1 MQTLTLRL
9 LGTMDVLLDGQPVRL
24 VRRSALALVVYLAH
38 AGSPQSRKT
47 LASLIAGESD
57 EAKAG
62 MALSNALRDLR
73 FALGKALLTDARMVG
88 LSLWLTIDSDMAV
101 FEEAVRAGMRDDDAF
116 ALRAAVDRYG
126 GTFAPGLALR
136 GAPELDEWLTRERD
150 RLRDLFLAALER
162 LAHHESLAGNLQAA
176 ITITRRLLAE
186 DPWRE
191 EAHRS
196 LMRFLARSGQRT
208 AALRQFERCRAV
220 LARDLG
226 VPPHPETQALYT
238 QLQAGPVA
246 PLHNL
251 PARTT
256 TYIDRPVE
264 RTLLITQLQQ
274 PDCRLVTIL
283 GIGGAGKTRL
293 AIEVAASFTLPDLAD
308 DLIFPDGVF
317 FIPGSERDETSPT
330 AAQQLPQAILH
341 VIRVAPEPGVDALT
355 AVLGWL
361 APRRVLLVLDNA
373 ESNPG
378 AASFARDA
386 LTVAPRVRLLVT
398 SRLRLRLDA
407 EWVLD
412 LGGLSVPVGAEE
424 VPSSEAGQLFL
435 ARARHSRLQHDLDR
449 EAYPHIARICQFLS
463 GLPLGIVLAAGQLRS
478 LSCAEIANRLERDAH
493 ILVGQSGDLPE
504 RQRDLRAVLR
514 WSFDQLDGTESRCLR
529 TLAVFAGTFDLLA
542 AEAVSTGTTAPLGTL
557 ADAGLLAVLGEQAYS
572 LHPLVRQLAAEELAG
587 VPEER
592 AAAEQRHA
600 DHFAGR
606 VATVIEQLKQNTAA
620 LAELTACWND
630 LRQAWSW
637 AISQRRME
645 TITRLRPVM
654 QQGWYALSLF
664 REGVAQCEQA
674 VAAIRAGRPD
684 DQLSASAAAEIAEL
698 LLVAAGLAIHE
709 SGSAPVLTIL
719 NQAQAL
725 AARLADEES
734 IQVRVDYLIGMQL
747 FLNTR
752 YRAAR
757 PRFERA
763 LAAAVQRDDQAAELA
778 LLSVLAR
785 AAYRQGDRTL
795 MQMMLD
801 AVARRFSADE
811 TAIDYMLVRYAAAHL
826 AAEAG
831 DVAPAYTL
839 LSRHAGDH
847 DLPNHFNLRFWHW
860 SLQVTVATAEG
871 RLGDAEQI
879 NRRAEYSLRMFGN
892 IFVRPHATAL
902 LAGNLLAQGDHQAAD
917 ERFATAEHQALALDM
932 PRPRSEA
939 LLGRSQCAWLRGDT
953 ARALPLVAEA
963 LRIAQDEAYVRFER
977 QGLMILGRLQA
988 ELGQND
994 AALGSFKQVVAA
1006 DLAFGNAA
1014 LAAEAAVAFAEVR
1027 QRQEAPAEGRDMLE
1041 PYLPTLLHSDLI
1053 GADDPIRA
1061 LVGAATVLAAASD
1074 KRAVQLLERAG
1085 IMFTRRLALVAPERR
1100 RHFAEHTAAHRAL
1113 ARDLDR

>member
-1 MQTLTLRL
+1 
-9 LGTMDVLLDGQPVRL
+9 
-24 VRRSALALVVYLAH
+24 
-38 AGSPQSRKT
+38 
-47 LASLIAGESD
+47 
-57 EAKAG
+57 
-62 MALSNALRDLR
+62 
-73 FALGKALLTDARMVG
+73 
-88 LSLWLTIDSDMAV
+88 
-101 FEEAVRAGMRDDDAF
+101 
-116 ALRAAVDRYG
+116 
-126 GTFAPGLALR
+126 
-136 GAPELDEWLTRERD
+136 
-150 RLRDLFLAALER
+150 
-162 LAHHESLAGNLQAA
+162 
-176 ITITRRLLAE
+176 
-186 DPWRE
+186 
-191 EAHRS
+191 
-196 LMRFLARSGQRT
+196 
-208 AALRQFERCRAV
+208 
-220 LARDLG
+220 
-226 VPPHPETQALYT
+226 
-238 QLQAGPVA
+238 
-246 PLHNL
+246 
-251 PARTT
+251 
-256 TYIDRPVE
+256 
-264 RTLLITQLQQ
+264 
-274 PDCRLVTIL
+274 
-283 GIGGAGKTRL
+283 
-293 AIEVAASFTLPDLAD
+293 
-308 DLIFPDGVF
+308 
-317 FIPGSERDETSPT
+317 
-330 AAQQLPQAILH
+330 
-341 VIRVAPEPGVDALT
+341 
-355 AVLGWL
+355 
-361 APRRVLLVLDNA
+361 
-373 ESNPG
+373 
-378 AASFARDA
+378 
-386 LTVAPRVRLLVT
+386 
-398 SRLRLRLDA
+398 
-407 EWVLD
+407 
-412 LGGLSVPVGAEE
+412 
-424 VPSSEAGQLFL
+424 
-435 ARARHSRLQHDLDR
+435 
-449 EAYPHIARICQFLS
+449 
-463 GLPLGIVLAAGQLRS
+463 
-478 LSCAEIANRLERDAH
+478 
-493 ILVGQSGDLPE
+493 
-504 RQRDLRAVLR
+504 
-514 WSFDQLDGTESRCLR
+514 
-529 TLAVFAGTFDLLA
+529 
-542 AEAVSTGTTAPLGTL
+542 
-557 ADAGLLAVLGEQAYS
+557 
-572 LHPLVRQLAAEELAG
+572 
-587 VPEER
+587 
-592 AAAEQRHA
+592 
-600 DHFAGR
+600 
-606 VATVIEQLKQNTAA
+606 
-620 LAELTACWND
+620 
-630 LRQAWSW
+630 
-637 AISQRRME
+637 
-645 TITRLRPVM
+645 
-654 QQGWYALSLF
+654 
-664 REGVAQCEQA
+664 
-674 VAAIRAGRPD
+674 
-684 DQLSASAAAEIAEL
+684 
-698 LLVAAGLAIHE
+698 
-709 SGSAPVLTIL
+709 VLTIL